1 MMTVQEGGRTVV
13 RALEE
18 LRVHP
23 ALEEIGFCAFLPEL
37 NEATRSQDQMSP
49 EEPICV
55 THTGLILSG
64 FGCWRSA
71 VFDGRFE
78 INCIEYP
85 LSDVASLKFILT
97 HHQTRRGWSD
107 FVRIRLAL
115 TLEPALQQKALDNM
129 RTGGKLKGLANLP
142 EAHRINVREEI
153 ARAAGVGDRNVTNV
167 RTILQGAHPSLIQ
180 ALQEGVLSINR
191 AIQLC
196 NLPKAGQL
204 EQFIRYTEERAINKV
219 IRRSIPQPNEKKA
232 SLDVVSV
239 LDALQQQEAREPG
252 SVKVR
257 VGRQKRTVILIGEDL
272 SAGLA
277 GQLELR

>member
-13 RALEE
+13 RVLEE

-37 NEATRSQDQMSP
+37 NEATQSQDQMSP

-71 VFDGRFE
+71 VFDRRFE
-78 INCIEYP
+78 INCIEYL
-85 LSDVASLKFILT
+85 LSDDESLQFILA

-142 EAHRINVREEI
+142 EAHHINVREEI
-153 ARAAGVGDRNVTNV
+153 ARAAGVGDRNVSNV
-167 RTILQGAHPSLIQ
+167 RTILQRAHPNLIQ
-180 ALQEGVLSINR
+180 ALQEGALSINR

-219 IRRSIPQPNEKKA
+219 IRRSIPQPKEKKA

-272 SAGLA
+272 STGLPA
-277 GQLELR
+277 QLELR

>member
-1 MMTVQEGGRTVV
+1 MV

-18 LRVHP
+18 VRVHP

-49 EEPICV
+49 EEPIYV

-64 FGCWRSA
+64 FGRWRSA

-85 LSDVASLKFILT
+85 LSVDESLQFILT
-97 HHQTRRGWSD
+97 HHQTRRGWND

-115 TLEPALQQKALDNM
+115 TLEPAFQQRALENM
-129 RTGGKLKGLANLP
+129 RTGGKFKGLANLP
-142 EAHRINVREEI
+142 EAHHINVREKI
-153 ARAAGVGDRNVTNV
+153 ARAAGVGDRNVSNV
-167 RTILQGAHPSLIQ
+167 RTILERAHPSLIQ
-180 ALQEGVLSINR
+180 ALQEGRLSINR

-196 NLPKAGQL
+196 NLPKAVQL
-204 EQFIRYTEERAINKV
+204 EQFIRYSEERAINKV
-219 IRRSIPQPNEKKA
+219 IRRSIPQPKEKKA

-239 LDALQQQEAREPG
+239 LDALQQLEARQPG
-252 SVKVR
+252 SVAVR
-257 VGRQKRTVILIGEDL
+257 VGRHKRTVILIGEDL
-272 SAGLA
+272 STGFHA
-277 GQLELR
+277 QPELKLQ

>member
-1 MMTVQEGGRTVV
+1 MV
-13 RALEE
+13 RVLEE

-37 NEATRSQDQMSP
+37 NEATQSQDQMSP

-71 VFDGRFE
+71 VFDRRFE
-78 INCIEYP
+78 INCIEYL
-85 LSDVASLKFILT
+85 LSDDESLQFILA

-142 EAHRINVREEI
+142 EAHHINVREEI
-153 ARAAGVGDRNVTNV
+153 ARAAGVGDRNVSNV
-167 RTILQGAHPSLIQ
+167 RTILQRAHPNLIQ
-180 ALQEGVLSINR
+180 ALQEGALSINR

-219 IRRSIPQPNEKKA
+219 IRRSIPQPKEKKA

-272 SAGLA
+272 STGLPA
-277 GQLELR
+277 QLELR